1 MPEKNILGR
10 FDDTFVRQR
19 RLGLEKCI
27 QKIASHPVL
36 NKDEDLKFFLESDTF
51 ALDVRINLGCVSS
64 DEAHDDW

>member
-1 MPEKNILGR
+1 MPPVPEKNILGR

-36 NKDEDLKFFLESDTF
+36 SKDEDLKFFLESDTF
-51 ALDVRINLGCVSS
+51 SLDVRINVGRVIR
-64 DEAHDDW
+64 